1 MSKLDAL
8 CQQINKEWKEDIA
21 NRGIKRITT
30 KKIPFTS
37 PRLNYMLYG
46 GLPRGRIIEFAGE
59 ENGGK
64 TTTALD
70 ACKNAQILFQ
80 QEYEEILSNENDTK
94 RKQYLESRGP
104 KQVVYID
111 CENTLD
117 EDWAIKLG
125 VDVDSMYILKP
136 QSQAAEDIFQ
146 MALDMIETDEVGL
159 MVIDSLGVMLSQQAY
174 EKDMTEKTYG
184 GISMALTLFSK
195 KAELLCAKYDCT
207 VLGINQMRDD
217 MNSMYGGKT
226 TTGGKAWKHNCFS
239 GNTKLL
245 TDKGIKR
252 FRDFKDGE
260 TLTVVDKDGN
270 LREAIMHHFGKGK
283 LQKVLLKTPSM
294 SQEVICTPDH
304 RWLLEDGTI
313 TTDLKVGDKLY
324 IRQENVNHPIKNKRQ
339 AFMFCMGMILGDG
352 TDCKPAYENDAISAK
367 IVLCDRKERYAT
379 FFRLAGFN
387 ETTEN
392 SRICFIKRGYSKQGF
407 LNGECWKYLTPEDNR
422 YLFMGYYAADGSYNG
437 NECCTFDSR
446 ILDMIKY
453 TSGMCGYYITR
464 INEGVTGDD
473 SYKPGQTCWY
483 VHFTTHQSKYNKWV
497 VHSIGKAFDGGT
509 YCVEE
514 PITHTFTLEKG
525 IVTGNCSLRL
535 MFAKGDFIDA
545 SGNKLNRSCD
555 EPKGNKVMVSIVKTK
570 VDKPDRKTGFYTLM
584 YDYGIDEVFD
594 LVEVAMKYGIVNKS
608 GAWFNFCDIETG
620 EIVTDENGKEIK
632 LQGLPNLIEFIKND
646 EVMLDELREQVMA
659 QMGASS

>member
-1 MSKLDAL
+1 MSKLDII
-8 CQQINKEWKEDIA
+8 CQTINKEWKEDIA
-21 NRGIKRITT
+21 SKGIKRIQTS
-30 KKIPFTS
+30 KIPLSS

-70 ACKNAQILFQ
+70 VCKNAQILFNK
-80 QEYEEILSNENDTK
+80 EYEEELLNSDAT
-94 RKQYLESRGP
+94 RKKYLETRGP
-104 KQVVYID
+104 QKVVYAD

-117 EDWAIKLG
+117 EDWAIKIG
-125 VDVDSMYILKP
+125 VDVDDMYIIKP
-136 QSQAAEDIFQ
+136 QTQAAEDIFQ
-146 MALDMIETDEVGL
+146 MILDMIETDEVGL
-159 MVIDSLGVMLSQQAY
+159 VIIDSLGVMLSQQAY

-195 KAELLCAKYDCT
+195 KAELSCAKHNCT
-207 VLGINQMRDD
+207 VIGINQMRDD

-260 TLTVVDKDGN
+260 ALTVVDKDGN
-270 LREAIMHHFGKGK
+270 LREAIMHHFGQGK

-304 RWLLEDGTI
+304 RWLLEDGSI
-313 TTDLKVGDKLY
+313 TTNLKVGDKLY
-324 IRQENVNHPIKNKRQ
+324 VRPENVNHPIVNKRQ
-339 AFMFCMGMILGDG
+339 AFMFCLGMIIGDG
-352 TDCKPAYENDAISAK
+352 TDCKPAYMGDVTAAK
-367 IVLCDRKERYAT
+367 IVLCDRKENYAEY
-379 FFRLAGFN
+379 FRMAGFY
-387 ETTEN
+387 ETTEGG
-392 SRICFIKRGYSKQGF
+392 RICFVKRGYSKQNF

-422 YLFMGYYAADGSYNG
+422 YLFMGYYAADGYYKG
-437 NECCTFDSR
+437 NECCTFDPR
-446 ILDMIKY
+446 VLDMIKY

-464 INEGVTGDD
+464 INEGVTGED
-473 SYKPGQTCWY
+473 SYKPGKTCWY
-483 VHFTTHQSKYNKWV
+483 VYFTTHQNKCNKWV
-497 VHSIGKAFDGGT
+497 VHSISKAYDGGT

-535 MFAKGDFIDA
+535 MFAKGDFIDKD
-545 SGNKLNRSCD
+545 GNKLNRSCE
-555 EPKGNKVMVSIVKTK
+555 EPKGNKVLVSIVKTK
-570 VDKPDRKTGFYTLM
+570 VDKPDRKVGFYTLM
-584 YDYGIDEVFD
+584 YDYGIDEISD
-594 LVEVAMKYGIVNKS
+594 LVDVAIKYDIIHKA
-608 GAWFNFCDIETG
+608 GAWFSIVDIDTG
-620 EIVTDENGKEIK
+620 EIMTDENGETLKFQGQSSLVNFIKENKVIYEEIK
-632 LQGLPNLIEFIKND
+632 SKVYDCIK
-646 EVMLDELREQVMA
+646 
-659 QMGASS
+659 